1 VKRDRSDKSADG
13 DSAEQPRS
21 VAFHWLANM
30 VLASLALFAGA
41 LFGEMV
47 PTEQMGVAFV
57 AVAAIALALVP
68 LTRYW
73 EKTGIEGRRKA
84 AEQAK
89 KAGAEKAPSDKT
101 DGDDADTS
109 GPPP

>member
-1 VKRDRSDKSADG
+1 MKTDRSDKSADG
-13 DSAEQPRS
+13 DSAEKPRS
-21 VAFHWLANM
+21 VAFHWLTNM

-47 PTEQMGVAFV
+47 PREQMGVAFV
-57 AVAAIALALVP
+57 AVAAVALALVP

-89 KAGAEKAPSDKT
+89 KAEAQGAPSDNT
-101 DGDDADTS
+101 EGDDPDAS
-109 GPPP
+109 GPRP